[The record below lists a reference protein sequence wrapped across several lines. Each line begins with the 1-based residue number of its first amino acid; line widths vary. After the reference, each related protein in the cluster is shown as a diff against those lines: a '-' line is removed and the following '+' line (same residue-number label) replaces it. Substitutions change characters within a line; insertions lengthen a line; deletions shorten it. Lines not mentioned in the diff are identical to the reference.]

1 MDNNREDKTTDNI
14 LTEEVVYN
22 NEINSEGLKQK
33 KITLSHKNIYELAF
47 TESCL
52 HNAGLNISASQL
64 IRLCIDNAL
73 WGVHQHLAEILRK
86 DNKK

>member
-1 MDNNREDKTTDNI
+1 MDNKKEDKTTDSI

-47 TESCL
+47 AESCL
-52 HNAGLNISASQL
+52 HNAGLNISSSQL

-73 WGVHQHLAEILRK
+73 WSVHQKLAGILRK
-86 DNKK
+86 DNEK

>member
-1 MDNNREDKTTDNI
+1 MDKNREDKTVDNI

-22 NEINSEGLKQK
+22 NEVNSEGLKQK

-47 TESCL
+47 AESCL
-52 HNAGLNISASQL
+52 HNAGLNISSSQL

-73 WGVHQHLAEILRK
+73 WGVHQKLADILRQDK
-86 DNKK
+86 DK